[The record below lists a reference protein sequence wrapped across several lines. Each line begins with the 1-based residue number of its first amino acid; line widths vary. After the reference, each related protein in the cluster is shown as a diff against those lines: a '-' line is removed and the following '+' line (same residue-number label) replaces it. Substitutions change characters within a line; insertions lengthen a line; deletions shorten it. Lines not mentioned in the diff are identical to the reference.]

1 MAYVRGHPIL
11 RYQGILEPPPGSN
24 RLDGVVLAIGGFS
37 AVGVFCL
44 IVVLLSEAVLQ
55 VGKSGNRA
63 AD

>member
-1 MAYVRGHPIL
+1 MRGQQPH
-11 RYQGILEPPPGSN
+11 G
-24 RLDGVVLAIGGFS
+24 GVVLAIGGFS

-44 IVVLLSEAVLQ
+44 IVALLSEAVLQ

>member
-1 MAYVRGHPIL
+1 MR
-11 RYQGILEPPPGSN
+11 GSN
-24 RLDGVVLAIGGFS
+24 QLDGVVLAIGGFS

-44 IVVLLSEAVLQ
+44 IVALLSEAVLQ